1 MQTDTSP
8 DSFDDGH
15 RDVVVWSIT
24 TTTPTEEAAQTIARA
39 AVTEKLAAGAFIT
52 GPIKSVFW
60 HLGESGEGQEWRV
73 ELRTSTASRDKL
85 AARIKELHPWD
96 NPELT
101 GQPIEW
107 CPDEYAE

>member
-1 MQTDTSP
+1 MATPS
-8 DSFDDGH
+8 
-15 RDVVVWSIT
+15 VWTVT
-24 TTTPTEEAAQTIARA
+24 TTTPTEDAAQSIARA

-73 ELRTSTASRDKL
+73 ELRTSDATRDKL
-85 AARIKELHPWD
+85 AARINELHPWD

-101 GQPIEW
+101 GHPIAW
-107 CPDEYAE
+107 CPDEYADWVDRSTVA

>member
-1 MQTDTSP
+1 MATPS
-8 DSFDDGH
+8 
-15 RDVVVWSIT
+15 VWSIT

-73 ELRTSTASRDKL
+73 ELRTSATTRDKL
-85 AARIKELHPWD
+85 ADRIKELHPWD

-107 CPDEYAE
+107 CAQAYADWVERSTAAPE